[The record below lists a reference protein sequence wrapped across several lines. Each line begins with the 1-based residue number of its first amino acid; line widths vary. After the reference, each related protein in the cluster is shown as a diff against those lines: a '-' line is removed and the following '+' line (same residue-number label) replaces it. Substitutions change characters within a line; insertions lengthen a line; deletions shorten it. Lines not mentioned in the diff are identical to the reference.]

1 MTTEKVVDS
10 KRIHGHS
17 DIYYRSRAG
26 DFDYLGPNMGNDG
39 ALFENRTLSTQH
51 RIHGQMLAKPPKK
64 SVGERRSPDTKS
76 QLEEVLR
83 INEAQKHEI
92 EALKRENQQ
101 LRDELA
107 ATRIEFKAF
116 LTAFYHV

>member
-17 DIYYRSRAG
+17 DIYYRAG